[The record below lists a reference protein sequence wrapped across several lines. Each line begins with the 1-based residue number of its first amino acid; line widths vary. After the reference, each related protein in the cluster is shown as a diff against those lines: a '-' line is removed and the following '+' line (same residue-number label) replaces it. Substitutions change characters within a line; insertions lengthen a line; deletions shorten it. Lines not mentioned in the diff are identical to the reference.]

1 MGGKVMEGIE
11 RLLPSLIIDS
21 NYRIVATN
29 QTAKDMFGEITGKE
43 CYKVLYNLETPCYQH
58 GIKCPVYGKENG
70 FDIVNF
76 EFESYLRG
84 YGVIPWGGMFY
95 ESVVNITNINN
106 IRSSFIDSLTQLHNR
121 KFMLNFLEKTH
132 NLWKRYKQ
140 TYTLLFM
147 DLDNLKEI
155 NDNYGH
161 AAGDEALIKLSLCI
175 KAHTRS
181 SDTAA
186 RWSGDEFLM
195 VLPNTSIEYGEKVA
209 LRIIK
214 CVSSI
219 QFFTQLSVSI
229 GASQPSDNDKSYSEV
244 LARAD
249 KALYQAKQSGKSK
262 VAVLKAD
269 GLYYLIDIKEESA

>member
-1 MGGKVMEGIE
+1 
-11 RLLPSLIIDS
+11 
-21 NYRIVATN
+21 
-29 QTAKDMFGEITGKE
+29 
-43 CYKVLYNLETPCYQH
+43 
-58 GIKCPVYGKENG
+58 
-70 FDIVNF
+70 
-76 EFESYLRG
+76 
-84 YGVIPWGGMFY
+84 MFY

-140 TYTLLFM
+140 PYTLLFM

-214 CVSSI
+214 CVSNI

-269 GLYYLIDIKEESA
+269 GLSYLIDIKEESA

>member
-11 RLLPSLIIDS
+11 RFLPSLIIDS
-21 NYRIVATN
+21 NYRIVAAN
-29 QTAKDMFGEITGKE
+29 QTAKNMFGEIIGKE

-58 GIKCPVYGKENG
+58 GIKCPVYGEESG
-70 FDIVNF
+70 FDMVDLGL
-76 EFESYLRG
+76 ESYLRA
-84 YGVIPWGGMFY
+84 YGVIRWGGMFY

-106 IRSSFIDSLTQLHNR
+106 IRSSFIDDLTQLYNR

-132 NLWKRYKQ
+132 NLWKKYKQ
-140 TYTLLFM
+140 PYTLFFI

-161 AAGDEALIKLSLCI
+161 TAGDEALIKVALCI
-175 KAHTRS
+175 KKS
-181 SDTAA
+181 SNTAA
-186 RWSGDEFLM
+186 RWGGDEFLM

-214 CVSSI
+214 CVSDI
-219 QFFTQLSVSI
+219 QFFTKLSVSI
-229 GASQPSDNDKSYSEV
+229 GASQPSDNDKSYLEV

-249 KALYQAKQSGKSK
+249 KALYRAKQSGKSK

-269 GLYYLIDIKEESA
+269 GLSYLIDIKEEGA